1 MSSNKISLRR
11 STKNNDLICSSSFHQ
26 KQFHMLKSNSSLTF
40 FLIYNLFITHRINN
54 HQFCKF
60 TFVFIIIIIIINNVM
75 IFELHKIKN
84 NLMNKDSQQKIQTL
98 IIAFII
104 IIIKF
109 LSNNIKFLMFALFKN
124 FILKTLF
131 LKISSKFSIFMRSIY
146 DIFATY

>member
-1 MSSNKISLRR
+1 
-11 STKNNDLICSSSFHQ
+11 
-26 KQFHMLKSNSSLTF
+26 
-40 FLIYNLFITHRINN
+40 
-54 HQFCKF
+54 
-60 TFVFIIIIIIINNVM
+60 M